1 MTVRTR
7 VAFGVLGAVQVTLIA
22 GITALSVALPAI
34 RHDLGLT
41 AAEVALVSSAYGIAF
56 AGLLLLGGRIA
67 DLYGH
72 RRVLV
77 VGIALFVGGSV
88 VVMVAGN
95 LVVMVGA
102 RFVQG
107 MGAAGAA
114 PAAMALLHDVFPDPA
129 ARDRARAVWGGLAGI
144 GATSGI
150 LLSGVVTSLLSWRW
164 VLVLP
169 VVVAVAAALVA
180 SRVVPV
186 GGPVVRARLDV
197 PGAVLATVGLS
208 LVSGGLLETAWLPT
222 GFGVGAVVA
231 LVLVERKRAAPLV
244 PRSLLGRWS
253 ALGAILVTAG
263 VMASTM
269 FMLSLYFQEVR
280 GFTPLWTAIAFLPFG
295 AVQIVVGARAG
306 AVAERF
312 GIRVVTVTGL
322 LIAAGGVGVLTWI
335 DESSPYVGLPLVG
348 LVVLAVGVALDQ

>member
-1 MTVRTR
+1 MVVTVRTR

-107 MGAAGAA
+107 MG
-114 PAAMALLHDVFPDPA
+114 LLGPLRRLWRCCTMFFPTRP
-129 ARDRARAVWGGLAGI
+129 RGTVRVPC
-144 GATSGI
+144 
-150 LLSGVVTSLLSWRW
+150 GVV
-164 VLVLP
+164 
-169 VVVAVAAALVA
+169 
-180 SRVVPV
+180 
-186 GGPVVRARLDV
+186 
-197 PGAVLATVGLS
+197 
-208 LVSGGLLETAWLPT
+208 WL
-222 GFGVGAVVA
+222 G
-231 LVLVERKRAAPLV
+231 LV
-244 PRSLLGRWS
+244 PL
-253 ALGAILVTAG
+253 A
-263 VMASTM
+263 
-269 FMLSLYFQEVR
+269 
-280 GFTPLWTAIAFLPFG
+280 AFCCPG
-295 AVQIVVGARAG
+295 
-306 AVAERF
+306 
-312 GIRVVTVTGL
+312 
-322 LIAAGGVGVLTWI
+322 W
-335 DESSPYVGLPLVG
+335 
-348 LVVLAVGVALDQ
+348 